1 MQSIV
6 RSRIETSLIVPAA
19 CLAALLALLL
29 PISSF
34 AQVPDLQFTAISAR
48 DSIVDIA
55 NAGDGSGRLFL
66 VRQRGQIYIHRD
78 GADLGTPFLDI
89 GDRLTWTG
97 NEQGLLS
104 LAFPPDY
111 ASSGAFYVWYT
122 EPDGA
127 TVLSR
132 FRVRAD
138 DPNRADPASE
148 TQVLRVAQP
157 FPNHNGGRLQF
168 GPDGMLYL
176 GLGDGGGSFDPQDNA
191 QNGGT
196 LLGKLIRIDVDP
208 HHGTYA
214 NPPDNPFVGDDGV
227 RDEIWATGLRN
238 PWRIAFDR
246 GTGDLYIAD
255 VGQNEYEEINH
266 QPADSGGGQ
275 DYGWDLMEGSQC
287 IGGGNCNTAGFTL
300 PVAQY
305 GHGQGCSVTG
315 GEVYRGVDYPNLY
328 GTYLFGDF
336 CSGRIWGLRREGAE
350 WDMSLLADTNY
361 SIVTFGRGENG
372 DLYVASEPGGVY
384 LISDGPPAAGD
395 FTLNQYLSDAWFDPA
410 TDGQGFFVIVWPET
424 GQVFL
429 SWFTYDTE
437 RPPQDVTAVLGE
449 PGHRWLTAQ
458 GPFTGDTASL
468 TLYRTAGGVFDAAVP
483 APSPPVRDGAI
494 TLTWSGCNE
503 ALLTYEIT
511 SLGRAGQIPLQRI
524 VTDRVPLCEALQ

>member
-1 MQSIV
+1 MNQAMIPGV
-6 RSRIETSLIVPAA
+6 ATRNLLPVDGW
-19 CLAALLALLL
+19 AALLLLL
-29 PISSF
+29 ASLPAAH
-34 AQVPDLQFTAISAR
+34 AQDLQFTRISSR

-66 VRQRGQIYIHRD
+66 ARQRGQIYIHQD
-78 GADLGTPFLDI
+78 GEDRVTPFLDI
-89 GDRLTWTG
+89 ENRLTWTG

-111 ASSGAFYVWYT
+111 ESSGAFYVWYT
-122 EPDGA
+122 ELDGA

-132 FRVRAD
+132 FRVRDD

-148 TQVLRVAQP
+148 SKVLRVAQP

-196 LLGKLIRIDVDP
+196 LLGKLLRLDVDP
-208 HHGTYA
+208 AHGTYA
-214 NPPDNPFVGDDGV
+214 IPPDNPFVGDGTV

-255 VGQNEYEEINH
+255 VGESDFEEINH
-266 QPADSGGGQ
+266 QPADFGGGQ
-275 DYGWDLMEGSQC
+275 NYGWDLMEGAQC
-287 IGGGNCNTAGFTL
+287 VGGGNCNLPGMTL

-305 GHGQGCSVTG
+305 DHGQGCSVTG
-315 GEVYRGVDYPNLY
+315 GEVYRGIDYPGLY
-328 GTYLFGDF
+328 GSYLFGDF
-336 CSGRIWGLRREGAE
+336 CNGRIWGLRRDGAQWE
-350 WDMSLLADTNY
+350 MNLLADTNY
-361 SIVTFGRGENG
+361 SIVTFGRGEDGN
-372 DLYVASEPGGVY
+372 LYVASEPGGVY
-384 LISDGPPAAGD
+384 LISDGPPTNTG
-395 FTLNQYLSDAWFDPA
+395 FVINEFLSDAWFDPA
-410 TDGQGFFVIVWPET
+410 TDGQGFLIIVWPQT

-429 SWFTYDTE
+429 SWFTYDVE
-437 RPPQDVTAVLGE
+437 RPPPDVAAVLGE

-458 GPFTGDTASL
+458 GPFAGDTASL

-483 APSPPVRDGAI
+483 APDPSVQDGAVTI
-494 TLTWSGCNE
+494 TWSGCNA
-503 ALLTYEIT
+503 ALLTYEVT

-524 VTDRVPLCEALQ
+524 VTDNVPACEALQ